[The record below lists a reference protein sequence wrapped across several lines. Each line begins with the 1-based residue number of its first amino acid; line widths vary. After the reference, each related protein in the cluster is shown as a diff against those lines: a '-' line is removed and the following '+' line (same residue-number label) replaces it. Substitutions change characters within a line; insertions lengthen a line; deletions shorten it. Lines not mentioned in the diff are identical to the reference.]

1 MSDEERLKRIE
12 EKIDHLERLLQEIA
26 ISLGIRKGKR

>member
-1 MSDEERLKRIE
+1 MTDDERLKRIE
-12 EKIDHLERLLQEIA
+12 ERLERMERLIQEIA